1 MNCRHLNKKKTIAMR
16 YTDVSKT
23 ISHALRHEPWLYEL
37 ELDAAGWVPVEAL
50 LAALRA
56 EKPAWAGLSEADLV
70 QTMAQADKQRYEMR
84 DGKFRALYGH
94 STPQKLAKEP
104 AEPPA
109 ILFHGTAPKTVALIR
124 KDGLRP
130 MGRQYVHLSVDI
142 PMATQVGRR
151 KAKDPV
157 ILRIR
162 AGAAHA
168 AGVRFYRGNDLVW
181 LADAVAPAFIE

>member
-1 MNCRHLNKKKTIAMR
+1 MR
-16 YTDVSKT
+16 YVDVSRT

-37 ELDAAGWVPVEAL
+37 ELDDASWVSVDAL

-56 EKPAWAGLSEADLV
+56 EKPAWADLSEADLARM
-70 QTMAQADKQRYEMR
+70 MADAEKQRFEMR

-94 STPQKLAKEP
+94 STPEKLAKEP
-104 AEPPA
+104 AAPPA

-124 KDGLRP
+124 KEGLRP
-130 MGRQYVHLSVDI
+130 MGRQYVHLSLDT
-142 PMATQVGRR
+142 ATAAQVGRR

-162 AGAAHA
+162 AREAHD